1 MNNYVKR
8 ISQKVNKL
16 SKEQILELFDDVI
29 DENTSYKSIINSLSS
44 GILILDNKFILQRNN
59 TIAESRLPFKG
70 RLADAKK
77 SEYPIWT
84 YIDDEDIASFL
95 ENCAKKQITNS
106 SEEFSTITSGG
117 SIRFVSIT
125 ISPLVHEYKFNG
137 SIIIIRDITEKKNQE
152 VLMHRMENLANL
164 TNLAAGMAHEIKN
177 PLGAISIHI
186 QLIQKAIKKARE
198 NQDVLPGKKFVED
211 HIDVVN
217 EEIEHLNKQVMH
229 FLTAVRPVK
238 ATLELKDPDKIL
250 SDLVVFLKPEFNK
263 SGIKMN
269 FDPSGKSQR
278 IMLDEK
284 LFREVFINLS
294 QNSIAAIKAKYPECK
309 ENSCINENVEPMF
322 SIQSSLEDNKIVIKI
337 SDNGCGMSE
346 ETLSKIF
353 EPYYTTKANG
363 TGLGM
368 TMVYKI
374 VKEFSGDILVDST
387 ENVGTTFTLSFPIP
401 QKDTK
406 LLA

>member
-8 ISQKVNKL
+8 ISQKVDKL

-217 EEIEHLNKQVMH
+217 EEIEHLNKQVMQ

>member
-8 ISQKVNKL
+8 ISQKVDKL

-217 EEIEHLNKQVMH
+217 EEIEHLNKQVMQ

-294 QNSIAAIKAKYPECK
+294 QNSIAAIKAKYPERK

>member
-198 NQDVLPGKKFVED
+198 NQDVLPDKKFVED

-217 EEIEHLNKQVMH
+217 EEIEHLNKLVMN